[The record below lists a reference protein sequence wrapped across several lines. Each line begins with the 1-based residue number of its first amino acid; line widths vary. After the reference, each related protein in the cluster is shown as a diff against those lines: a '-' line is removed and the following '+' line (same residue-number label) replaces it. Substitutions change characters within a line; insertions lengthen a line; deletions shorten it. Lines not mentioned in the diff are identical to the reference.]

1 MMSSA
6 ISKAYSIIREP
17 VNTEKA
23 RRGWAENPAGRTY
36 TFLVD
41 TSAGKDEIKKAV
53 EAAFSV
59 KVAVVRTQNR
69 KGKFRR
75 RRIQGGWRSDTKR
88 AIVTL
93 APDQKISFFDGI

>member
-1 MMSSA
+1 MSMKSFR
-6 ISKAYSIIREP
+6 IIREP

-23 RRGWAENPAGRTY
+23 RRSWGENSRGRTY
-36 TFLVD
+36 TFVVD
-41 TSAGKDEIKKAV
+41 AGADKAAIKKAV
-53 EAAFSV
+53 EEAFLV
-59 KVAVVRTQNR
+59 KVSAVRTLTR

-88 AIVTL
+88 AFVTL

>member
-1 MMSSA
+1 MTMKSFR
-6 ISKAYSIIREP
+6 IIREP

-23 RRGWAENPAGRTY
+23 RQGWAESPRGRTY
-36 TFLVD
+36 TFVVD
-41 TSAGKDEIKKAV
+41 GDADKAAIKKAV
-53 EAAFSV
+53 EEAFSV
-59 KVAVVRTQNR
+59 KVSTVRTLTR

-88 AIVTL
+88 AFVTL